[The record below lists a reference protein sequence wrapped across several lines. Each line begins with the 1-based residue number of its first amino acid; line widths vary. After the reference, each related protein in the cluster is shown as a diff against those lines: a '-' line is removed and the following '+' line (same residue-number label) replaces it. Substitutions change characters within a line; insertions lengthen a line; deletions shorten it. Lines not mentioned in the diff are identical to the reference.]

1 MAGNTYR
8 GRMEI
13 ANMSHMN
20 INTEWAKTLH
30 NALKK
35 EVEIVPR
42 GFLTNKEVA
51 KELGVLATRAT
62 KLLRE
67 LKNRKLIE
75 VQNFRVIV
83 DAESGLI
90 RNVPHYRLKKSTCA

>member
-1 MAGNTYR
+1 
-8 GRMEI
+8 
-13 ANMSHMN
+13 MSHMN

-35 EVEIVPR
+35 EVESVPK

-51 KELGVLATRAT
+51 KELGVLSTRAT

-67 LKNRKLIE
+67 LKSRKLVE
-75 VQNFRVIV
+75 VQNFRVVV

-90 RNVPHYRLKKSTCA
+90 RNVPHYRLKKSSCA